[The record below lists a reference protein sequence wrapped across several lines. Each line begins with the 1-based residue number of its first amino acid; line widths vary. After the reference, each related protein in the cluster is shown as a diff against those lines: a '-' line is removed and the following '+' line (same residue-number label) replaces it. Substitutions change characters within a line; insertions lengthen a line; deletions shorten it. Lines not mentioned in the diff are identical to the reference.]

1 MKRLRCYNPTEFAQ
15 EEYMKISTRGRYGT
29 RMMLDLAAHHDE
41 GPTPLREIAR
51 RQDLSVKYLEQLIIP
66 LKAAGFIRSVRGA
79 RGGYILAKKPERISV
94 GQIIETLEGG
104 MALVDCV
111 QDPKTCERESQCLT
125 REIWLRMSE
134 RLMEELSS
142 LSLRDVL
149 DGRKLPVENS
159 IRGGR

>member
-1 MKRLRCYNPTEFAQ
+1 
-15 EEYMKISTRGRYGT
+15 
-29 RMMLDLAAHHDE
+29 MMLDLAAHHDQ
-41 GPTPLREIAR
+41 GPTPLREIAK

-79 RGGYILAKKPERISV
+79 RGGYVLARKPDQISV

-104 MALVDCV
+104 LSLVDCV
-111 QDPKTCERESQCLT
+111 QDPRLCKREQECPT
-125 REIWLRMSE
+125 RDIWLRMSE

-149 DGRKLPVENS
+149 DGKKLPANS
-159 IRGGR
+159 S